1 MLGLIACLRI
11 ALCFSLLLRGNTGEL
26 IIGIAVPI
34 ILELLHINI
43 DQRFVIFK
51 GHTGFDDGRFCGRTR
66 RRQIIFGHRLAHL
79 QFAITRQRRDMR
91 QGEGLRI
98 SLKAAKL
105 HLLGANRHRELEI
118 AEFLIGGEMFG
129 FWRCVASSGH

>member
-11 ALCFSLLLRGNTGEL
+11 ALCFRLLLRGNTGEL
-26 IIGIAVPI
+26 IIGIAIPI
-34 ILELLHINI
+34 VLHLHPIDI

-51 GHTGFDDGRFCGRTR
+51 GHAGVELRRFRRWPR
-66 RRQIIFGHRLAHL
+66 RRQVVLGHWLAHL
-79 QFAITRQRRDMR
+79 QLAIAGQRRDMR